1 MVCRPVP
8 IFGRISDSRVPLAIV
23 TSHNIIVVH
32 QQLIK
37 FPDIAFFVS
46 PTPLHI
52 AAMVILYGHMSKCNR
67 LPREVALEDV
77 WMALDM
83 LPKFR
88 WRWERK
94 DVKGGHPLIAKLAE
108 QVLKVNLHQVSPTTP
123 PMLLSEAQWDTESAL
138 SPKHGPTTP
147 TLGPAQ
153 YPPVP
158 YGKQS
163 PNSGPSS
170 AGSPGRNGSSSQ
182 DGGRDEKLAEVPSG
196 LFYPFYP
203 EANPGSGTSAAT
215 LLGANQ
221 PLANYGYQQS
231 HDQEQ
236 YIVEEKDP
244 SLVPMSTAGMHM
256 WPSSG
261 VSVSHGYA

>member
-1 MVCRPVP
+1 MIYP
-8 IFGRISDSRVPLAIV
+8 SAIV

-94 DVKGGHPLIAKLAE
+94 DLKGGHPLIAKLAE
-108 QVLKVNLHQVSPTTP
+108 QVLKVSLAQVSPTTP
-123 PMLLSEAQWDTESAL
+123 PMLLSEASWDSDSAL
-138 SPKHGPTTP
+138 SPKHTGGPTTP

-153 YPPVP
+153 YPPAP

-163 PNSGPSS
+163 PTSGPASS
-170 AGSPGRNGSSSQ
+170 GSPASRNSNGSQ
-182 DGGRDEKLAEVPSG
+182 DNGRDEKLAEVPSG

-203 EANPGSGTSAAT
+203 EANPGPGTSAAT
-215 LLGANQ
+215 ILNVAQ
-221 PLANYGYQQS
+221 PLGNYGYQPSQ
-231 HDQEQ
+231 DQ

-244 SLVPMSTAGMHM
+244 SLVPMQSAGMHM

-261 VSVSHGYA
+261 VSGLSSGFL